1 MKKFF
6 LFIFIALCCLS
17 INAKAQ
23 KKSPYVGSVQ
33 DSLGIPLHFA
43 NVLAMDTVKNSIAAF
58 GVTDDQGNFRLSLE
72 TGKVYLLKVS
82 FIGFLPR
89 EALITAKDNSN
100 APLSIVLYNNAKQLG
115 DVEVVTEMP
124 VLIQGDTITY
134 KADVFAK
141 GNERKL
147 GEVLEEL
154 PGFEVDENG
163 QVKVEGVS
171 VSKLLIDGKEAFG
184 GDTKLMTK
192 NLPANVVDKVQVL
205 KNFNEV
211 APLGGVNQ
219 SEQIALNIMLK
230 EDKKNIVFGD
240 ITVGGGPEE
249 RYLGHANAFYYGPK
263 TSLNLIGGG
272 NNVGKLTFTMSDY
285 FRFAGGFGGFSNRSG
300 SSQSISSNSLG
311 FPIAERNNA
320 QELKNELVAFN
331 FNTSLS
337 DHLRLTG
344 FAIASKVNNTLGSIS
359 QRNYILQTGD
369 NQEILTTATNT
380 MSNAGL
386 FKFNAK
392 YTPSPSLQIDYS
404 VLARVSD
411 SENTSTQ
418 NSEFGG
424 VNNVIGGVNTQ
435 EPWSIQNQLN
445 VFYAPDDKNVISFEG
460 AYEHKLQNPLYD
472 LSTSERPFASLISL
486 TDGSPFNILQFKDI
500 ITDKQEAVLNYYRIL
515 NKTNHINFKVGNV
528 YTSQRLT
535 SSLAQRTGLGD
546 LPLNDASLINDVD
559 YTFQD
564 YYVGLTFKT
573 KFGNLTFTPS
583 LNLHYYQVENTQ
595 QGTTEMF
602 DKTLLLPSVSAR
614 YKFNSSQS
622 LSFNYSAQAE
632 FTDIQNLARGIIV
645 RSYNS
650 LFGGNPILKNSFY
663 HNLALNYSNFN
674 MFSFFNLYGG
684 LNYSKRFDAI
694 SNVIQFSGLE
704 RINSPI
710 NIDAANEVLS
720 GNLTG
725 SKRFN
730 DFSINGSGRLSRS
743 VSNNLISDIAN
754 ENISIQQTYKAS
766 ISTTFFKKMNIDI
779 GLEKTFNNYQGVNTS
794 SKFEN
799 NKPFINLDVKF
810 LKGFRL
816 DVDYEYNNYQNKA
829 SGVKSDFEILDAELS
844 YRMGKSAWEFKIEGM
859 NLLNTTGVRR
869 DSFSESLISTYEY
882 FIQKRFW
889 LLSVAYDL

>member
-1 MKKFF
+1 MKKF
-6 LFIFIALCCLS
+6 LLLTLIGLSCVS
-17 INAKAQ
+17 INAQAQ
-23 KKSPYVGSVQ
+23 KKAPYVGDVR

-58 GVTDDQGNFRLSLE
+58 GVTDDQGRFALSLVP
-72 TGKVYLLKVS
+72 GKVYLLKVS
-82 FIGFLPR
+82 FIGFLPV
-89 EALITAKDNSN
+89 EALITAKDNSDV
-100 APLSIVLYNNAKQLG
+100 PLSIILKNNSKQLG

-163 QVKVEGVS
+163 QVKVEGQN
-171 VSKLLIDGKEAFG
+171 VSKLLVDGKEAFG

-240 ITVGGGPEE
+240 ITLGAGPEE
-249 RYLGHANAFYYGPK
+249 RYLGHANAFYYSPK

-272 NNVGKLTFTMSDY
+272 NNVGKLTFTMNDY
-285 FRFAGGFGGFSNRSG
+285 FRFAGGFGGFASRSG
-300 SSQSISSNSLG
+300 SSQRISSNSLG
-311 FPIAERNNA
+311 FPIAERDNA
-320 QELKNELVAFN
+320 QDLKNELLAFN
-331 FNTSLS
+331 FNTSPS
-337 DHLRLTG
+337 DSWRLTG

-359 QRNYILQTGD
+359 QRNYVLQTGA
-369 NQEILTTATNT
+369 NQEILTSSTNSR
-380 MSNAGL
+380 SNAGL

-392 YTPSPSLQIDYS
+392 YAPNPSLQIDYS
-404 VLARVSD
+404 VLARISD

-418 NSEFGG
+418 NSEFAGI
-424 VNNVIGGVNTQ
+424 NNAIGGVTTQ

-445 VFYAPDDKNVISFEG
+445 VFYAVDDKNVISFEG
-460 AYEHKLQNPLYD
+460 SYEHKIQDPLYN
-472 LSTSERPFASLISL
+472 LSTAQRPFASLLNL

-500 ITDKQEAVLNYYRIL
+500 TTDRQEAVLNYYRIL

-528 YTSQRLT
+528 YTSQKLT
-535 SSLAQRTGLGD
+535 SNLAQRTGQGD

-559 YTFQD
+559 FRFQD

-573 KFGNLTFTPS
+573 KWGNLTFTPS
-583 LNLHYYQVENTQ
+583 LNLHYYQIENTQ
-595 QGTTEMF
+595 QGVTEMF
-602 DKTLLLPSVSAR
+602 DKTLLLPSASAR

-622 LSFNYSAQAE
+622 LSVNYSANAE
-632 FTDIQNLARGIIV
+632 FTDIQNVAEGIIV
-645 RSYNS
+645 RNYNS

-663 HNLALNYSNFN
+663 HNLGLNYSNFN

-684 LNYSKRFDAI
+684 INYSKRFDDI
-694 SNVIQFSGLE
+694 SNVIQFTGLE

-710 NIDAANEVLS
+710 NIDAANEMLS
-720 GNLTG
+720 GNLNG
-725 SKRFN
+725 SKRF
-730 DFSINGSGRLSRS
+730 DGFSINGSGRLSRS
-743 VSNNLISDIAN
+743 VSNNVISDIAN
-754 ENISIQQTYKAS
+754 ENVSFQQTYSAS

-779 GLEKTFNNYQGVNTS
+779 GLEKTYNNYEGVNTS
-794 SKFEN
+794 SQFEN
-799 NKPFINLDVKF
+799 DKPFINMDVKF

-816 DVDYEYNNYQNKA
+816 DIDYEYNNYQNKA

-844 YRMGKSAWEFKIEGM
+844 YRLGKSAWEFRVEGM
-859 NLLNTTGVRR
+859 NLLNTQGVRR

-882 FIQKRFW
+882 FIQKRYW
-889 LLSVAYDL
+889 LFSVVYDL

>member
-6 LFIFIALCCLS
+6 LLTFLALCCFS
-17 INAKAQ
+17 ITAQAQ
-23 KKSPYVGSVQ
+23 KKAPFVGDVR
-33 DSLGIPLHFA
+33 DTLGIPLHFA

-58 GVTDDQGNFRLSLE
+58 GVTNQDGKFSLSLE

-82 FIGFLPR
+82 FIGFLPI
-89 EALITAKDNSN
+89 EALITARDNSD
-100 APLSIVLYNNAKQLG
+100 APLSIILRNNSKQLG

-154 PGFEVDENG
+154 PGFEVDDDG
-163 QVKVEGVS
+163 QVKVEGKN
-171 VSKLLIDGKEAFG
+171 VSKLLVDGKEAFG

-240 ITVGGGPEE
+240 LTAGAGPED
-249 RYLGHANAFYYGPK
+249 RYLGHANAFYYSPK
-263 TSLNLIGGG
+263 TSLNLIGGA
-272 NNVGKLTFTMSDY
+272 NNVGKLTFTMMDY
-285 FRFAGGFGGFSNRSG
+285 FRFAGGFGGFSSRSG
-300 SSQSISSNSLG
+300 SSLNISSNELG

-320 QELKNELVAFN
+320 QELKNELLAFN
-331 FNTSLS
+331 FNTSPS
-337 DHLRLTG
+337 KSLRLTG

-359 QRNYILQTGD
+359 QRSYVLQTGA
-369 NQEILTTATNT
+369 NQEILTSSTNT
-380 MSNAGL
+380 RSNAGL

-392 YTPSPSLQIDYS
+392 YTPNPSLQIDYS

-411 SENTSTQ
+411 SENISTQ
-418 NSEFGG
+418 NSEFSG
-424 VNNVIGGVNTQ
+424 VNNVIGGVNAQ

-445 VFYAPDDKNVISFEG
+445 VFYAPDDKNVISLEG
-460 AYEHKLQNPLYD
+460 SYEHKIQDPLYD
-472 LSTSERPFASLISL
+472 LSTSERPFASLINL
-486 TDGSPFNILQFKDI
+486 ADGSPFNILQFKDI
-500 ITDKQEAVLNYYRIL
+500 TTDRQEAVLNYYRIL
-515 NKTNHINFKVGNV
+515 NKTNHINLKVGNV
-528 YTSQRLT
+528 YTSQKLV
-535 SSLAQRTGLGD
+535 SNLAQRTGAGD
-546 LPLNDASLINDVD
+546 LPLNDANLVNDVD
-559 YTFQD
+559 YKFQD
-564 YYVGLTFKT
+564 YYVGLTYKT
-573 KFGNLTFTPS
+573 KLGNLTFTPS
-583 LNLHYYQVENTQ
+583 LNLHYYQIENTQ

-602 DKTLLLPSVSAR
+602 DKTLLLPSASAS
-614 YKFNSSQS
+614 YKFSGSQS
-622 LSFNYSAQAE
+622 LSFNYSANAE
-632 FTDIQNLARGIIV
+632 FTDIQNVAQGIIV

-663 HNLALNYSNFN
+663 HNLGLNYSNFN

-684 LNYSKRFDAI
+684 INYSKRFDAI
-694 SNVIQFSGLE
+694 SNIIQFSGLE

-720 GNLTG
+720 GNLNG

-730 DFSINGSGRLSRS
+730 GFSINGSGRLSRS
-743 VSNNLISDIAN
+743 VSNNVISDIAN
-754 ENISIQQTYKAS
+754 ENVSLQQTYKAS
-766 ISTTFFKKMNIDI
+766 ISTTFFKKLNIDI
-779 GLEKTFNNYQGVNTS
+779 GLEKTFNNYEGVNTS
-794 SKFEN
+794 SRFEN
-799 NKPFINLDVKF
+799 DKPFINLDVKF

-844 YRMGKSAWEFKIEGM
+844 YRMGKSAWEFKVEGM

-882 FIQKRFW
+882 FIQKRYW
-889 LLSVAYDL
+889 LLSVVYDL

>member
-6 LFIFIALCCLS
+6 LITLIALCCFS
-17 INAKAQ
+17 INANAQ
-23 KKSPYVGSVQ
+23 KKAPYVGEVR
-33 DSLGIPLHFA
+33 DSLGFPLHYA

-58 GVTDDQGNFRLSLE
+58 SVTNQEGKFSLSLE

-82 FIGFLPR
+82 FIGFLPL
-89 EALITAKDNSN
+89 EALITARDNTN
-100 APLSIVLYNNAKQLG
+100 APLSITLKDNAKRLG
-115 DVEVVTEMP
+115 DIEVVTEMP

-147 GEVLEEL
+147 GEVLGEL

-163 QVKVEGVS
+163 QVKVEGVT
-171 VSKLLIDGKEAFG
+171 VSKLLVDGKEAFG

-205 KNFNEV
+205 KNFNDV

-240 ITVGGGPEE
+240 ITLGGGPEE
-249 RYLGHANAFYYGPK
+249 RYLGQANAFYYSPK

-272 NNVGKLTFTMSDY
+272 NNVGKLTFTMNDY
-285 FRFAGGFGGFSNRSG
+285 FRFAGGFGGFSSRSG
-300 SSQSISSNSLG
+300 SSLNISSNSLG
-311 FPIAERNNA
+311 FPIAERNSA

-331 FNTSLS
+331 FNTSPS
-337 DHLRLTG
+337 DHLRLSG

-359 QRNYILQTGD
+359 QRNYVLQTGA
-369 NQEILTTATNT
+369 NQEVLTTSTNT
-380 MSNAGL
+380 ISNAGL

-392 YTPSPSLQIDYS
+392 YTPSARLQIDYS

-411 SENTSTQ
+411 SENISTQ

-424 VNNVIGGVNTQ
+424 INNAIEGLNAQ

-460 AYEHKLQNPLYD
+460 SYEHKIQNPLYD
-472 LSTSERPFASLISL
+472 LSTSERPFASLITL

-500 ITDKQEAVLNYYRIL
+500 TTDRQEAVLNYYRIL
-515 NKTNHINFKVGNV
+515 NKTNHLNLKVGNV
-528 YTSQRLT
+528 YTSQKLT
-535 SSLAQRTGLGD
+535 SNLSQRTGLGD
-546 LPLNDASLINDVD
+546 LQLNDANLINDVD
-559 YTFQD
+559 YKFED
-564 YYVGLTFKT
+564 YYVGLTYKT
-573 KFGNLTFTPS
+573 KLGNLTFSPS
-583 LNLHYYQVENTQ
+583 LNLHYYQIENTQ
-595 QGTTEMF
+595 QGATEMF
-602 DKTLLLPSVSAR
+602 DKTLLLPSATAS
-614 YKFNSSQS
+614 YKFSSSQS
-622 LSFNYSAQAE
+622 LRFNYSAQAE
-632 FTDIQNLARGIIV
+632 FTDIQNVARGIIV
-645 RSYNS
+645 RNYNS

-663 HNLALNYSNFN
+663 HNLSMNYSNFN
-674 MFSFFNLYGG
+674 MFSFFNIYGG
-684 LNYSKRFDAI
+684 LNYSKRFDAV
-694 SNVIQFSGLE
+694 SNVIQFTGLE

-720 GNLTG
+720 GNLNG
-725 SKRFN
+725 SKRF
-730 DFSINGSGRLSRS
+730 DSFSINGSGRISRS

-754 ENISIQQTYKAS
+754 ENVSFQQTYNAS
-766 ISTTFFKKMNIDI
+766 ITTTFFKKLNIDI
-779 GLEKTFNNYQGVNTS
+779 GLEKTFNNYEGNNTS

-799 NKPFINLDVKF
+799 NKPFIKLDVSF
-810 LKGFRL
+810 LNGFRL

-829 SGVKSDFEILDAELS
+829 SGVQSDFEILDAELS
-844 YRMGKSAWEFKIEGM
+844 YRMGKSAWEFKVEGM

-889 LLSVAYDL
+889 LFSVMYDL

>member
-1 MKKFF
+1 MKKF
-6 LFIFIALCCLS
+6 LLITLIGLCCVS
-17 INAKAQ
+17 INAQAQ
-23 KKSPYVGSVQ
+23 KKAPYVGEVR

-58 GVTDDQGNFRLSLE
+58 GVTNQEGKFSLSLE

-82 FIGFLPR
+82 FIGFLPV
-89 EALITAKDNSN
+89 EALITAKDNSD
-100 APLSIVLYNNAKQLG
+100 APLSVILKNNSKQLG

-163 QVKVEGVS
+163 QVKVEGKN
-171 VSKLLIDGKEAFG
+171 VSKLLVDGKEAFG

-240 ITVGGGPEE
+240 ITLGAGPEE
-249 RYLGHANAFYYGPK
+249 RYLGHANAFYYSPK

-272 NNVGKLTFTMSDY
+272 NNVGKLTFTMNDY
-285 FRFAGGFGGFSNRSG
+285 FRFAGGFGGFASRSG

-311 FPIAERNNA
+311 FPIAERDNA
-320 QELKNELVAFN
+320 QSLKNELVAFN
-331 FNTSLS
+331 FNTSPS
-337 DHLRLTG
+337 DSWRLTG

-359 QRNYILQTGD
+359 QRNYVLQTGN
-369 NQEILTTATNT
+369 NQEILTSSTNAR
-380 MSNAGL
+380 SNAGL

-392 YTPSPSLQIDYS
+392 YTPNPNLQLDYS

-411 SENTSTQ
+411 SENTTTS
-418 NSEFGG
+418 NSEFAGA
-424 VNNVIGGVNTQ
+424 NNIIGGVNSQ

-445 VFYAPDDKNVISFEG
+445 VFYAVDDKNVISFEG
-460 AYEHKLQNPLYD
+460 SYEHQLQNPLYN
-472 LSTSERPFASLISL
+472 LSTSQRPFASLINL
-486 TDGSPFNILQFKDI
+486 ADDNPFNILQFKDI
-500 ITDKQEAVLNYYRIL
+500 TTDKQEAVLNYYRIL

-528 YTSQRLT
+528 YTSQKLT
-535 SSLAQRTGLGD
+535 SNLAQRTGLGD

-559 YTFQD
+559 YAFQD
-564 YYVGLTFKT
+564 YYVGLTYKT
-573 KFGNLTFTPS
+573 KWGNLTFTPS
-583 LNLHYYQVENTQ
+583 LNLHYYQIENTQ
-595 QGTTEMF
+595 QGVTEMF
-602 DKTLLLPSVSAR
+602 DKTLLLPSASAR

-622 LSFNYSAQAE
+622 LSFNYSANAE
-632 FTDIQNLARGIIV
+632 FTDIQNVAEGIIV

-663 HNLALNYSNFN
+663 HNLGLNYSNFN

-684 LNYSKRFDAI
+684 INYSKRFDDI
-694 SNVIQFSGLE
+694 SNVIQFTGLE

-720 GNLTG
+720 GNLNG
-725 SKRFN
+725 SKRFD

-743 VSNNLISDIAN
+743 VSNNVISDIAN
-754 ENISIQQTYKAS
+754 ENVSFQQTYSAS

-779 GLEKTFNNYQGVNTS
+779 GLEKTYNNYEGVNTS

-799 NKPFINLDVKF
+799 DKPFIKMDVKF

-816 DVDYEYNNYQNKA
+816 DIDYEYNNYQNKA
-829 SGVKSDFEILDAELS
+829 SGIKSDFEILDAELS
-844 YRMGKSAWEFKIEGM
+844 YRLGKSAWEFRVEGM

-869 DSFSESLISTYEY
+869 DSFNESLISTYEY
-882 FIQKRFW
+882 FIQKRYW
-889 LLSVAYDL
+889 LFSVVYDL

>member
-6 LFIFIALCCLS
+6 LFTLIALCCFS
-17 INAKAQ
+17 FNAKAQ
-23 KKSPYVGSVQ
+23 KKAPLVGDVR

-58 GVTDDQGNFRLSLE
+58 GVTNQEGKFSLSLE
-72 TGKVYLLKVS
+72 IGKVYLLKVS
-82 FIGFLPR
+82 FIGFLPM
-89 EALITAKDNSN
+89 EALITARDNSD
-100 APLSIVLYNNAKQLG
+100 APFSIILRNNSKQLG

-163 QVKVEGVS
+163 QVKVEGKNVT
-171 VSKLLIDGKEAFG
+171 KLLIDGKEAFG

-240 ITVGGGPEE
+240 ITAGGGPED

-285 FRFAGGFGGFSNRSG
+285 FRFAGGFGGFSSRSG

-320 QELKNELVAFN
+320 RELKNELVAFN
-331 FNTSLS
+331 FNTSPS
-337 DHLRLTG
+337 DSWRLTG

-359 QRNYILQTGD
+359 QRNYVLQTGA
-369 NQEILTTATNT
+369 NQETLTTATNT
-380 MSNAGL
+380 RSNAGL

-411 SENTSTQ
+411 SENISTQ

-424 VNNVIGGVNTQ
+424 VNNVIGGLNAQ

-460 AYEHKLQNPLYD
+460 SYEHKIQNPLYD
-472 LSTSERPFASLISL
+472 LSTSERPFASLINL

-500 ITDKQEAVLNYYRIL
+500 TTDRQEAVLNYYRIL

-528 YTSQRLT
+528 YTSQKLT
-535 SSLAQRTGLGD
+535 SNLTQRTGLGD
-546 LPLNDASLINDVD
+546 LPLNDASLLNDVD
-559 YTFQD
+559 YKFQD
-564 YYVGLTFKT
+564 YYAGLTYKT
-573 KFGNLTFTPS
+573 KLGNLTFTPS
-583 LNLHYYQVENTQ
+583 LNLHYYRIENTQ

-614 YKFNSSQS
+614 YKFSGSQS
-622 LSFNYSAQAE
+622 LSFNYSANAE
-632 FTDIQNLARGIIV
+632 FTDIQNVAQGIIV

-663 HNLALNYSNFN
+663 HNVALNYSNFN

-730 DFSINGSGRLSRS
+730 SFSINGSGRISRS

-754 ENISIQQTYKAS
+754 ENISFQQTYKAS
-766 ISTTFFKKMNIDI
+766 VSTTFFKKMNIDI
-779 GLEKTFNNYQGVNTS
+779 GLEKTFNNYEGANTT

-799 NKPFINLDVKF
+799 DKPFINMDVRF

-816 DVDYEYNNYQNKA
+816 DIDYEYNNYQNKA

-844 YRMGKSAWEFKIEGM
+844 YRMGKSAWEFKVEGM

-889 LLSVAYDL
+889 LLSVVYDL